1 MDKSIF
7 IQYLVNLLNV
17 ELYGIIRGKLEMAPL
32 Q

>member
-17 ELYGIIRGKLEMAPL
+17 ELYEIIRGKLEMVAL